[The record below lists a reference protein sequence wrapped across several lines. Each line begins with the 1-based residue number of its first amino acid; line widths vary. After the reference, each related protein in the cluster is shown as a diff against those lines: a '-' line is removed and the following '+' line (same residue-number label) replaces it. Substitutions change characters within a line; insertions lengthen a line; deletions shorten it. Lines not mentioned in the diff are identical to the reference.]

1 MFALCEE
8 IKARSLFAT
17 HLHDI
22 YDIIHE
28 SEARRDMRQ
37 RMAFFCTQI
46 ADQGLN
52 NDVRRTTNAP
62 GRADAL
68 MSLLPAF
75 VTVCIPI

>member
-28 SEARRDMRQ
+28 GEARRDMRE

-46 ADQGLN
+46 AEQGLN
-52 NDVRRTTNAP
+52 KDVRRTSFLQ
-62 GRADAL
+62 GRARG
-68 MSLLPAF
+68 
-75 VTVCIPI
+75 